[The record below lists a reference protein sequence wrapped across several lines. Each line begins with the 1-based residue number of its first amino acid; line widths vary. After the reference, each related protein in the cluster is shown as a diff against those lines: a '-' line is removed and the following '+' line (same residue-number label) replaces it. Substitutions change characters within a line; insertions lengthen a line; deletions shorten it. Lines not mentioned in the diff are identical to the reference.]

1 MEVFMKYELAIFDMD
16 GTILNTLED
25 LADSLNAA
33 LTHFSYPTRTLEEV
47 RCFVGNGLM
56 KLLERGVPANTS
68 PEDIQKVFDYF
79 MPYYQAHCAIK
90 TRPYD
95 GILDTIQKIRNAGI
109 KTAVVSN
116 KADAAVQDLCIQ
128 YFPGLFD
135 YAIGEKKGNARKP
148 APDAVNETLQVL
160 NFKKEQAVYIGDSD
174 VDLATAKNADLDC
187 IAVAWG
193 FRDKTFLKEH
203 GATCIIDTP
212 EQLPALL

>member
-1 MEVFMKYELAIFDMD
+1 MKYELAIFDMD

-79 MPYYQAHCAIK
+79 MPYYQEHYAIK

-148 APDAVNETLQVL
+148 APDAVNEALQVL

-203 GATCIIDTP
+203 SATCIIDTP
-212 EQLPALL
+212 EQLPAFLDQ

>member
-1 MEVFMKYELAIFDMD
+1 MKYELAIFDMD

-79 MPYYQAHCAIK
+79 MPYYQEHYAIK

-148 APDAVNETLQVL
+148 APDAVNEALQVL

-212 EQLPALL
+212 EQLPALLDQ